1 MICGVGQSLAWSIW
15 KAVGHNASRLS
26 DMYDLLRIIQ
36 LDRYRALNA
45 WVILDL
51 LTLSYAT
58 SARCAF
64 CFDNAFQVTKELLP
78 HI

>member
-36 LDRYRALNA
+36 LDRYRA
-45 WVILDL
+45 
-51 LTLSYAT
+51 
-58 SARCAF
+58 
-64 CFDNAFQVTKELLP
+64 
-78 HI
+78 